1 MMMLRSLTW
10 KLTIAFLGVGLIGA
24 LVVALLARQSA
35 RNEFDRFIS
44 ERDQTALITAV
55 TNYYVSHASWDGLEN
70 EINQAPDL
78 AFYRRSATLFDR
90 DGKVVLANG
99 PYAPGVI
106 VDQATLDAT
115 QPLTVANQTVGYIAF
130 GVIQGVQ
137 PPALNPEMLTKTGP
151 SPGQLA
157 FDQRITWAITVSA
170 IFATSVALLVGTLLA
185 RRLTRSLRELTV
197 ATQAM
202 AAGQLEQQVAVRS
215 NDEIGDLARSFN
227 HMSADL
233 SRATHLRKQM
243 TADLAHDLRTPLSI
257 LRGYAEGLRDG
268 ILQPSETIYT
278 VIFDEVTHLQ
288 RLVDDLRVLS
298 LADAGEL
305 SLNRRLVDPAALLER
320 TILGAF
326 VQAERQNI
334 ELKLET
340 EEGLPSVS
348 VDTDRMAQVLNNL
361 VNNALRHTKAGSIS
375 LVAKRQAQQVQLII
389 RDTGSGIAAADVP
402 YIFARFYRG
411 DSSRQREDQASTG
424 LGLAIV
430 KAIVEAHDGQIEVES
445 VLDEGTSFIIS
456 LPIA

>member
-10 KLTIAFLGVGLIGA
+10 KLTLAFLGVGLIGA
-24 LVVALLARQSA
+24 VVVALLARQSA
-35 RNEFDRFIS
+35 RTEFDRFLS
-44 ERDQTALITAV
+44 ERDQTELINAV
-55 TNYYVSHASWDGLEN
+55 TTFYMSYSTWDGLEAAL
-70 EINQAPDL
+70 NQEANL
-78 AFYRRSATLFDR
+78 AYYRRSATLFDR
-90 DGKVVLANG
+90 DGKVILANG
-99 PYAPGVI
+99 PYVPGMI
-106 VDQATLDAT
+106 ADQATLNAT
-115 QPLTVANQTVGYIAF
+115 KPLTVANQTVGYIAF
-130 GVIQGVQ
+130 GMIQTAQ
-137 PPALNPEMLTKTGP
+137 PPAPSADQIAKDGP
-151 SPGQLA
+151 RPQDS
-157 FDQRITWAITVSA
+157 FDQRITWAIGVSA
-170 IFATSVALLVGTLLA
+170 IFATSVALLVGTFLA

-233 SRATHLRKQM
+233 SKATHLRKQM

-268 ILQPSETIYT
+268 VLQPSETIYT

-305 SLNRRLVDPAALLER
+305 SLNRRLVDPAALIER
-320 TILGAF
+320 TILSAF

-340 EEGLPSVS
+340 EAGLPSVS

-361 VNNALRHTKAGSIS
+361 VSNALRHTKQGSIS
-375 LVAKRQAQQVQLII
+375 LIAKRQAQQVQLII
-389 RDTGSGIAAADVP
+389 RDTGSGIDPADVP

-430 KAIVEAHDGQIEVES
+430 KAIVEAHEGQIEVES
-445 VLDEGTSFIIS
+445 SLGEGTSFIIS